1 MTESKKPGRFVW
13 HDLMTTD
20 KAAAVRFYT
29 QLFGWQTRE
38 MEMGGDGA
46 YTMIRAGERDIGG
59 IVALDEKLGVPAHFL
74 GYCSVPDVDVA
85 ARRAEQLGGK
95 VGVPATDIPNVGRFA
110 IIEDPEGGHISPF
123 KGSTDMPEPD
133 GQPKAGEFCWDEL
146 VCNDPA
152 KLLPFYKEIF
162 GWSTKSMDMG
172 PMGTYYVL
180 ERGDKQAG
188 GVIKK
193 PMKEAPTAW
202 LTYVAVDN
210 VDASTK
216 KAEGLGAKVIV
227 PATDIPNIG
236 RFSIVAD
243 PQGATL
249 ALFKGKAA

>member
-1 MTESKKPGRFVW
+1 MTENKKPGRFVW

-29 QLFGWQTRE
+29 ELFGWTTRD
-38 MEMGGDGA
+38 MNMGGGDP

-59 IVALDEKLGVPAHFL
+59 IVSLDKQHGVPSHIL

-85 ARRAEQLGGK
+85 ARRAGELGGK
-95 VGVPATDIPNVGRFA
+95 VSVPATDIPGVGRFA
-110 IIEDPEGGHISPF
+110 IIEDPEGAHISPF
-123 KGSTDMPEPD
+123 KSSDETPEPA
-133 GQPKAGEFCWDEL
+133 GPPKAGEFCWDEL

-152 KLLPFYKEIF
+152 KLLGFYKEIF

-202 LTYVAVDN
+202 LHYVAVDS

-216 KAEGLGAKVIV
+216 KAEGLGAKVIL

-236 RFSIVAD
+236 RFSILAD
-243 PQGATL
+243 PQGATF
-249 ALFKGKAA
+249 ALFKG